1 MWSAVRARRHL
12 LAARAPSCKPI
23 PVGGESGNFLARFT
37 ATGQLAVQQAAANN
51 PQIGVGLAMGLAI
64 GRIDLNGPIQ
74 ANWMAGLVPLVLD
87 LAVNLRIDGSATTEM
102 HRDRETKCREKVR
115 GEAQR

>member
-1 MWSAVRARRHL
+1 MWSTVGPRRYL
-12 LAARAPSCKPI
+12 LAARAPSCKRI

-37 ATGQLAVQQAAANN
+37 ATEQLAVQQAAANN

-74 ANWMAGLVPLVLD
+74 ANWMAGLVTY
-87 LAVNLRIDGSATTEM
+87 GATT
-102 HRDRETKCREKVR
+102 
-115 GEAQR
+115 AQRGSVILTPTPGAVVGVT